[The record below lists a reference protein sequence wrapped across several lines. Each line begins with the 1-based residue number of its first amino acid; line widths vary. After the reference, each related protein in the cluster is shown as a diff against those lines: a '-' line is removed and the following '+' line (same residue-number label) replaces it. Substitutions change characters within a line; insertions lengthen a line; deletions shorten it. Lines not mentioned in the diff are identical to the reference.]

1 MTMRAYV
8 ISTIAVLAIAALS
21 ACQPQMAQPVT
32 VAEAEPY
39 TLDTGDQLHVT
50 VFGQD
55 DMAGDYVVDGSGNIS
70 LPLIAQIEA
79 RGHTSEDLEQAIGQR
94 LVEGGYLKEPSV
106 NVQILTHRPFFILGQ
121 VSRPGQFVYMEN
133 MTVLAAVAMAG
144 GFTARAD
151 SDGFTI
157 TRKVGDQIVEEK
169 AQRNTVVR
177 PGDVVYVRER
187 IL

>member
-1 MTMRAYV
+1 MNLYLKSMM
-8 ISTIAVLAIAALS
+8 SLLLLMVLG

-32 VAEAEPY
+32 VAASDPY
-39 TLDTGDQLHVT
+39 TLDTGDQLNIT
-50 VFGQD
+50 VFGQP
-55 DMAGDYVVDGSGNIS
+55 DMAGQYVVEGAGNVS
-70 LPLIAQIEA
+70 LPLLAQVEA
-79 RGHTSEDLEQAIGQR
+79 RGRTSQQLEQEIGQR

-121 VSRPGQFVYMEN
+121 VSQPGQFVYMEN

-151 SDGFTI
+151 PEGFTI
-157 TRKVGDQIVEEK
+157 TRKVGDQIVEER
-169 AQRNTVVR
+169 AQRNTVVK

>member
-1 MTMRAYV
+1 MNVYLKPLM
-8 ISTIAVLAIAALS
+8 SLLLLAALA
-21 ACQPQMAQPVT
+21 ACQPRMAQPVT

-55 DMAGDYVVDGSGNIS
+55 AMAGDYVVDGSGYIS
-70 LPLIAQIEA
+70 LPLIAQVEA
-79 RGHTSEDLEQAIGQR
+79 RGRTSEQLEQQIGQQ
-94 LVEGGYLKEPSV
+94 LVEGGYLKDPNV

-121 VSRPGQFVYMEN
+121 VSQPGQFVYMEN

-151 SDGFTI
+151 PDGFTI
-157 TRKVGDQIVEEK
+157 TRKVGDQIVEER
-169 AQRNTVVR
+169 AQRNTVLR

>member
-1 MTMRAYV
+1 MRAFIV
-8 ISTIAVLAIAALS
+8 STIAVLAAAALS
-21 ACQPQMAQPVT
+21 ACQPDMAQPVS
-32 VAEAEPY
+32 VSQAEPY
-39 TLDTGDQLHVT
+39 TLDTGDQLHIT

-55 DMAGDYVVDGSGNIS
+55 EMAGDYVVDGSGNIS
-70 LPLIAQIEA
+70 LPLIAQVAA
-79 RGHTSEDLEQAIGQR
+79 RGHTSEQLEQQIGQQ
-94 LVEGGYLKEPSV
+94 LVDSGYLKEPSV

-121 VSRPGQFVYMEN
+121 VSQPGQFVYMEN

-151 SDGFTI
+151 ADGFTI
-157 TRKVGDQIVEEK
+157 TRKVGTQIVEEK

-177 PGDVVYVRER
+177 PGDVIYVRER